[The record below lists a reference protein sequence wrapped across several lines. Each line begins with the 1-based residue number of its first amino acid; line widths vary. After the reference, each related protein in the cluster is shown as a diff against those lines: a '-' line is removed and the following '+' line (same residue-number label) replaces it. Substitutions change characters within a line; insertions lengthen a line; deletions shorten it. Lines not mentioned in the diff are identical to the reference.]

1 LTLFSN
7 STKRNRDIAARPA
20 LPYGKMHPARP
31 GEYLLMDTTHLD
43 VFAIDPHTLRWVD
56 VDLTV
61 GMDWYSRCITGLRL
75 TPVSTKA
82 IDAAS
87 VLDRTTGP
95 HLLRVTEQHHHF
107 GVGGQARGC
116 SFITALLGFV
126 KALPH
131 GS

>member
-1 LTLFSN
+1 
-7 STKRNRDIAARPA
+7 
-20 LPYGKMHPARP
+20 
-31 GEYLLMDTTHLD
+31 MDTTHLD

-75 TPVSTKA
+75 TPVSTTA

>member
-1 LTLFSN
+1 
-7 STKRNRDIAARPA
+7 
-20 LPYGKMHPARP
+20 
-31 GEYLLMDTTHLD
+31 
-43 VFAIDPHTLRWVD
+43 
-56 VDLTV
+56 
-61 GMDWYSRCITGLRL
+61 MDWYSRCITGLRL
-75 TPVSTKA
+75 TPASTKA

-107 GVGGQARGC
+107 GVGRQARGC